1 VRFNGRTDN
10 MHGCALA
17 QRALCKVVGRL
28 GVLAVI
34 NHVMTAAS
42 IGASRGGGYARYLE
56 SKTVQPERGDY
67 YLTPDGEMAQAPG
80 RWLSDAETLDR
91 LGIETDGPVD
101 GADFIAL
108 MEGRHPG
115 TGRWLRPEG
124 AGGGRG
130 GGIDVTFSAPKSVS
144 TVWALGDPWQREQI
158 EQAHGRAVEQ
168 TVQHLREQVPVVRR
182 RYSGQVVEEN
192 AKDVIAT
199 EYRHTT
205 ARGVAGAQA
214 PDPQLHSHVVITGAV
229 REDDRIVAV
238 ASRPIFR
245 SARELGAFYRS
256 ALADELVREG
266 YAIEQGTG
274 KDGRYFEIA
283 GVPRELC
290 EAFSGRSREVA
301 RAAERFRARYG
312 RAPERGELRNLALEN
327 RRSKELTTRSDLQ
340 RVWTQ
345 AARDHGFGPDEA
357 VRLIGASERPKA
369 ERRIEDRVEAKL
381 TEQQAVFEQR
391 DLHAIVLEQAAG
403 EMAPDEALA
412 VAREMVRDRRVL
424 TLEGGRMTTLA
435 VRAQEQAI
443 EHRATQLSQPAGRDV
458 GHVARDNA
466 ARETAERIG
475 GPLSP
480 EQHRALEVLTGPER
494 AAVLVGPAGTGKG
507 VVIDAAARAEQAA
520 GRETIGVA
528 VSGSTAERLGADT
541 PALAGRTLTLD
552 SLVARANTGPIHVGR
567 DTTVILDEAGMV
579 DHKRLDALTELV
591 ERSGAKLIAVGD
603 GKQLPS
609 IGPGG
614 MFDRLTGHAPTA
626 ELADIHRTKDPAD
639 QRAWQALRAGEPE
652 RVMAHYAS
660 RGQLHLSDTRDQ
672 AAEQAVQTWAT
683 LTEGRDIREVA
694 LIADAANMEIDRLN
708 ARAQHLRAERG
719 ELGHQEIP
727 LPGVHYGLREGDLI
741 AFTAQHRPPG
751 QPRVENGTRGQV
763 SAIHDRGVI
772 VTLDGSQR
780 RVQLAGEHLDSLRL
794 AYAQHVYRQQGATVE
809 RSVVLTGGWQTS
821 KETAYVEATR
831 ARHGTTWFIARED
844 LGEEGQ
850 DAGRIT
856 RLTQKMANSRTHTPS
871 LVHRELPAPEWG
883 SRVDLSRL
891 QPLRL
896 ARWMNRP
903 TRNPDRAPGR
913 SPDRGR

>member
-1 VRFNGRTDN
+1 MLGRFA
-10 MHGCALA
+10 AL
-17 QRALCKVVGRL
+17 R
-28 GVLAVI
+28 VI
-34 NHVMTAAS
+34 THVMTAAS
-42 IGASRGGGYARYLE
+42 IGASRSGGYARYLE
-56 SKTVQPERGDY
+56 SKTVEPERGDY

-80 RWLSDAETLDR
+80 RWLADAETLES
-91 LGIETDGPVD
+91 LGVQPGEPVD
-101 GADFIAL
+101 GKDFIAL

-115 TGRWLRPEG
+115 SRRWLRPEG

-158 EQAHGRAVEQ
+158 EQAHASAVEQ
-168 TVQHLREQVPVVRR
+168 TVLYLREQVPVVRR
-182 RYSGQVVEEN
+182 RYSGQVVEEH
-192 AKDVIAT
+192 ARDVIAT

-205 ARGVAGAQA
+205 ARGVSGAEA

-229 REDDRIVAV
+229 RDDDRIVAV

-266 YAIEQGTG
+266 YAIEYGTG

-340 RVWTQ
+340 RAWVET
-345 AARDHGFGPDEA
+345 ARGHRFGPDEA

-369 ERRIEDRVEAKL
+369 DRAIEDRVEAKL
-381 TEQQAVFEQR
+381 TEQHAVFQER
-391 DLHAIVLEQAAG
+391 DLRAVVLEQAAG
-403 EMAPDEALA
+403 ELGPDEALA
-412 VAREMVRDRRVL
+412 VARGMVRDRRVL

-443 EHRATQLSQPAGRDV
+443 ERRATQLSQPAGRDV
-458 GHVARDNA
+458 GDVARDNA
-466 ARETAERIG
+466 AREVAERIG

-480 EQHRALEVLTGPER
+480 EQHHALEVLTGPER

-528 VSGSTAERLGADT
+528 VSGSTAERLGADS
-541 PALAGRTLTLD
+541 PALAGQTLTLD
-552 SLVARANTGPIHVGR
+552 SLIARANTGAIHMGSN
-567 DTTVILDEAGMV
+567 TTVILDEAGMV
-579 DHKRLDALTELV
+579 DHKRLDALTGLV

-614 MFDRLTGHAPTA
+614 MFDRLTRHAPTA
-626 ELADIHRTKDPAD
+626 ELADIHRTKNPAE

-652 RVMAHYAS
+652 RAMAHYAS

-672 AAEQAVQTWAT
+672 AAEHAVQTWAT

-694 LIADAANMEIDRLN
+694 LIADAANTEIDRLN
-708 ARAQHLRAERG
+708 ARAQHLRAQRG
-719 ELGHQEIP
+719 ELGDHEIP

-741 AFTAQHRPPG
+741 AFTTQHRPRG

-763 SAIHDRGVI
+763 SAIHEQGVT

-780 RVQLAGEHLDSLRL
+780 RVQLAAENLESLRL
-794 AYAQHVYRQQGATVE
+794 AYAQHVYRHQGATVE

-821 KETAYVEATR
+821 KETAHVEATR
-831 ARHGTTWFIARED
+831 ARHGTTWFIARDD
-844 LGEEGQ
+844 LGEQGQ

-856 RLTQKMANSRTHTPS
+856 RLAQKMANSRTQTPS
-871 LVHRELPAPEWG
+871 LPYPERLNPGWAP
-883 SRVDLSRL
+883 SRD
-891 QPLRL
+891 PLRL
-896 ARWMNRP
+896 RTALSPPRWL
-903 TRNPDRAPGR
+903 TRTLQRDPPGR
-913 SPDRGR
+913 SSDLGR

>member
-1 VRFNGRTDN
+1 
-10 MHGCALA
+10 
-17 QRALCKVVGRL
+17 
-28 GVLAVI
+28 
-34 NHVMTAAS
+34 MTAAS

-56 SKTVQPERGDY
+56 SKTVEPERGDY

-80 RWLSDAETLDR
+80 RWLADAETLER
-91 LGIETDGPVD
+91 LGVQPGGPVD
-101 GADFIAL
+101 GKDFIAL

-115 TGRWLRPEG
+115 SGRWLRPEG

-158 EQAHGRAVEQ
+158 EQAHARAVEQ
-168 TVQHLREQVPVVRR
+168 TVHHLREQVPVVRR
-182 RYSGQVVEEN
+182 RYSGQVVEEH

-229 REDDRIVAV
+229 RDDERIVAV

-245 SARELGAFYRS
+245 SARELGAYYRS

-266 YAIEQGTG
+266 YAIEHGTG
-274 KDGRYFEIA
+274 KDDRYFEIA
-283 GVPRELC
+283 SVPRELC

-327 RRSKELTTRSDLQ
+327 RRSKQLTTRSDLQ

-345 AARDHGFGPDEA
+345 TAHDHGFGPDEA
-357 VRLIGASERPKA
+357 VRLIGASERPMT

-381 TEQQAVFEQR
+381 TEQHAVFQER
-391 DLHAIVLEQAAG
+391 DLRAIVLEQAAG
-403 EMAPDEALA
+403 EMAPDQALA
-412 VAREMVRDRRVL
+412 VGREMVSDRRVL

-443 EHRATQLSQPAGRDV
+443 ERRTAQLAQPAGRDV
-458 GHVARDNA
+458 GDIARDHA
-466 ARETAERIG
+466 AREVAERIG

-480 EQHRALEVLTGPER
+480 EQHHALEVLTGPER

-507 VVIDAAARAEQAA
+507 VVIDAVARAEQAA

-528 VSGSTAERLGADT
+528 VSGSTAERLGADS
-541 PALAGRTLTLD
+541 PALAGQTLTLD
-552 SLVARANTGPIHVGR
+552 SLVARANTGAIHVGR

-614 MFDRLTGHAPTA
+614 MFDRLTTHAPSA
-626 ELADIHRTKDPAD
+626 ELTDIHRTKDPAD

-652 RVMAHYAS
+652 RAMAHYAS

-672 AAEQAVQTWAT
+672 AAEHAVQTWAT
-683 LTEGRDIREVA
+683 LTNGRDIREVA
-694 LIADAANMEIDRLN
+694 LIADASNQEIDRLN
-708 ARAQHLRAERG
+708 ARAQHLRAQRG

-741 AFTAQHRPPG
+741 AFTTQHRPSG
-751 QPRVENGTRGQV
+751 QPRVENGTRGHV
-763 SAIHDRGVI
+763 SAIHEQSVTI
-772 VTLDGSQR
+772 TLDGSQR
-780 RVQLAGEHLDSLRL
+780 KIQLASEHLDSLRL

-831 ARHGTTWFIARED
+831 ARHGTDWFIARDD
-844 LGEEGQ
+844 LGYEGQ
-850 DAGRIT
+850 DPQRIT
-856 RLTQKMANSRTHTPS
+856 RLAQKMCNSRAQTP
-871 LVHRELPAPEWG
+871 LLAYPEPPDPGWAP
-883 SRVDLSRL
+883 SRS
-891 QPLRL
+891 PLRL
-896 ARWMNRP
+896 RSTLSP
-903 TRNPDRAPGR
+903 TRWLTRLPLRDPPSHGIG
-913 SPDRGR
+913 RGR

>member
-1 VRFNGRTDN
+1 
-10 MHGCALA
+10 
-17 QRALCKVVGRL
+17 
-28 GVLAVI
+28 
-34 NHVMTAAS
+34 MTAAS

-56 SKTVQPERGDY
+56 SKTVEPERGDY
-67 YLTPDGEMAQAPG
+67 YLTPNGEMTQAPG
-80 RWLSDAETLDR
+80 RWLADADTLES
-91 LGIETDGPVD
+91 LGVQPGEPVD

-124 AGGGRG
+124 GGGGRG

-158 EQAHGRAVEQ
+158 EQAHARAVEQ
-168 TVQHLREQVPVVRR
+168 AILYLREQVPIVRR
-182 RYSGQVVEEN
+182 RYSGQVVEEH

-266 YAIEQGTG
+266 YAIEHGTG

-327 RRSKELTTRSDLQ
+327 RRSKELSTRSDLQ

-345 AARDHGFGPDEA
+345 TARDHRFGPDEA
-357 VRLIGASERPKA
+357 VRLIGASERPRA
-369 ERRIEDRVEAKL
+369 ERAIEDRVEAKL
-381 TEQQAVFEQR
+381 TEQHAVFQER
-391 DLHAIVLEQAAG
+391 DLRAVVLEQAAG
-403 EMAPDEALA
+403 EMAPDQALA
-412 VAREMVRDRRVL
+412 VAREMVSDRRVL

-443 EHRATQLSQPAGRDV
+443 ERRATQLAQPADRDV
-458 GHVARDNA
+458 SDVARENA
-466 ARETAERIG
+466 AREVAERIG

-480 EQHRALEVLTGPER
+480 EQHHALEVLTGPER

-520 GRETIGVA
+520 GRETIGIA
-528 VSGSTAERLGADT
+528 VSGSTAERLGADS
-541 PALAGRTLTLD
+541 PALAGQTLTLD
-552 SLVARANTGPIHVGR
+552 SLVARANTGAIHVGS

-614 MFDRLTGHAPTA
+614 MFDRITEHAPSA

-652 RVMAHYAS
+652 RAMAHYAS

-672 AAEQAVQTWAT
+672 AAEHAVQTWAT

-694 LIADAANMEIDRLN
+694 LIADAANTEIDRLN
-708 ARAQHLRAERG
+708 ARAQHLRAQRG
-719 ELGHQEIP
+719 ELGDHELP

-741 AFTAQHRPPG
+741 AFTTQHRPRG

-763 SAIHDRGVI
+763 SAIHERRVT

-780 RVQLAGEHLDSLRL
+780 RVQLAGEDLDSLRL

-831 ARHGTTWFIARED
+831 ARHGTTWFIARDD
-844 LGEEGQ
+844 LGNEGQ
-850 DAGRIT
+850 DATRIT
-856 RLTQKMANSRTHTPS
+856 RLAQKMANSRTQTPS
-871 LVHRELPAPEWG
+871 LAYPERLNPGWAPTHN
-883 SRVDLSRL
+883 
-891 QPLRL
+891 PLRL
-896 ARWMNRP
+896 RSALSLTRWLTRTPNRDA
-903 TRNPDRAPGR
+903 PDRSAG
-913 SPDRGR
+913 RGR

>member
-1 VRFNGRTDN
+1 
-10 MHGCALA
+10 
-17 QRALCKVVGRL
+17 
-28 GVLAVI
+28 VLAVI

-56 SKTVQPERGDY
+56 SKTMAPERGDY
-67 YLTPDGEMAQAPG
+67 YLTPDGEMTQAPG
-80 RWLSDAETLDR
+80 RWLADAETLDR
-91 LGIETDGPVD
+91 LGVGTDGPVD

-108 MEGRHPG
+108 MEGRHPS

-144 TVWALGDPWQREQI
+144 TVWALGDPWQRKQI

-168 TVQHLREQVPVVRR
+168 TILYLREQVPVVRR
-182 RYSGQVVEEN
+182 RYSGQVVEER

-205 ARGVAGAQA
+205 ARGVSGAQA

-256 ALADELVREG
+256 TLADELVREG

-283 GVPRELC
+283 SVPRELC

-345 AARDHGFGPDEA
+345 TARDHGFGPDEA
-357 VRLIGASERPKA
+357 VQLVGASERPTA
-369 ERRIEDRVEAKL
+369 ERAIEDRVEAKL
-381 TEQQAVFEQR
+381 TEQHAVFEER
-391 DLHAIVLEQAAG
+391 DLRAVVLEQAAG

-412 VAREMVRDRRVL
+412 VAREMVHDRRVL

-443 EHRATQLSQPAGRDV
+443 ERRATQLAQPAGRDV
-458 GHVARDNA
+458 GDTARENA
-466 ARETAERIG
+466 AREVAERIG

-480 EQHRALEVLTGPER
+480 EQHHALEVLTGPER

-507 VVIDAAARAEQAA
+507 VVIDAAARAEQHA

-528 VSGSTAERLGADT
+528 VSGSTAERLGADS

-552 SLVARANTGPIHVGR
+552 ALVARANTGTVCIGR
-567 DTTVILDEAGMV
+567 DTTIILDEAGMV
-579 DHKRLDALTELV
+579 DHKRLNALTRLI

-614 MFDRLTGHAPTA
+614 MFDRLTDHAPTV
-626 ELADIHRTKDPAD
+626 ELTDLHRTKDPAD

-652 RVMAHYAS
+652 RAMAHYAS
-660 RGQLHLSDTRDQ
+660 RGQLHLADTRDQ
-672 AAEQAVQTWAT
+672 AAEQAVQTWAA
-683 LTEGRDIREVA
+683 LTEGGNIREVA
-694 LIADAANMEIDRLN
+694 LIADAANTEIDRLN

-719 ELGHQEIP
+719 ELGHHEIP

-763 SAIHDRGVI
+763 SAIREQGVTI
-772 VTLDGSQR
+772 RTDGSQR
-780 RVQLAGEHLDSLRL
+780 NVQLAGEDLDSLRL

-831 ARHGTTWFIARED
+831 ARHGTNWFIARDD
-844 LGEEGQ
+844 LGAEGQ
-850 DAGRIT
+850 DAARIT
-856 RLTQKMANSRTHTPS
+856 RLAQQMCNSRAQTPS
-871 LVHRELPAPEWG
+871 VTHPEQADLGWTPSRDPLQLRSVLSTGRQLLHPRHRDVPVRG
-883 SRVDLSRL
+883 V
-891 QPLRL
+891 
-896 ARWMNRP
+896 
-903 TRNPDRAPGR
+903 
-913 SPDRGR
+913 DRGR

>member
-1 VRFNGRTDN
+1 
-10 MHGCALA
+10 M
-17 QRALCKVVGRL
+17 
-28 GVLAVI
+28 
-34 NHVMTAAS
+34 
-42 IGASRGGGYARYLE
+42 ARWLR
-56 SKTVQPERGDY
+56 P
-67 YLTPDGEMAQAPG
+67 PG
-80 RWLSDAETLDR
+80 RWLADAETLDR
-91 LGIETDGPVD
+91 LGIVAGEPVD

-115 TGRWLRPEG
+115 TGHWLRPED

-158 EQAHGRAVEQ
+158 ERAQGRAVEQ
-168 TVQHLREQVPVVRR
+168 TILYLRERVPVVRR
-182 RYSGQVVEEN
+182 RYSGQVVEEH

-283 GVPRELC
+283 GVPRDLC

-327 RRSKELTTRSDLQ
+327 RRAKTLTTRSDLQ
-340 RVWTQ
+340 RVWTETGH
-345 AARDHGFGPDEA
+345 DHGFGPYEA
-357 VRLIGASERPKA
+357 VRLIGASERPTVGRA
-369 ERRIEDRVEAKL
+369 IEDRVEAKL
-381 TEQQAVFEQR
+381 TEQHAVFQER
-391 DLHAIVLEQAAG
+391 DLRTVALEQTAG
-403 EMAPDEALA
+403 KLAPDQALGI
-412 VAREMVRDRRVL
+412 AREMVRDRRVL

-435 VRAQEQAI
+435 VRAHEQAI
-443 EHRATQLSQPAGRDV
+443 ERRTAQLAQSADRDV
-458 GHVARDNA
+458 GDSAREHA
-466 ARETAERIG
+466 AREVAERIG

-480 EQHRALEVLTGPER
+480 EQHHALEALTGPER

-507 VVIDAAARAEQAA
+507 VVIDAAARAEQRA
-520 GRETIGVA
+520 GCETIGVA
-528 VSGSTAERLGADT
+528 VSGSTAERLGTDS

-552 SLVARANTGPIHVGR
+552 ALVARANTGTIHVGR
-567 DTTVILDEAGMV
+567 DTTVNLDEAGMV

-591 ERSGAKLIAVGD
+591 QRSGAKLIAVGD
-603 GKQLPS
+603 GNQLPS

-614 MFDRLTGHAPTA
+614 MFDQLANHAPSA
-626 ELADIHRTKDPAD
+626 EFTDINRTKDPAER
-639 QRAWQALRAGEPE
+639 RAWQALRAGEPE
-652 RVMAHYAS
+652 RAMAHYAS

-672 AAEQAVQTWAT
+672 AAEHAVQTWAM
-683 LTEGRDIREVA
+683 LTEGHDIREVA
-694 LIADAANMEIDRLN
+694 LIADAANTEIDRLN

-719 ELGHQEIP
+719 ELGHREIP
-727 LPGVHYGLREGDLI
+727 LPGVHYDLREGDLI
-741 AFTAQHRPPG
+741 AFTVQHRPSG

-763 SAIHDRGVI
+763 SAIHERGVT

-780 RVQLAGEHLDSLRL
+780 KVQLAGENLDSLRL

-831 ARHGTTWFIARED
+831 ARKGTDWFIARDD
-844 LGEEGQ
+844 LGNEGQ
-850 DAGRIT
+850 DSQRIA
-856 RLTQKMANSRTHTPS
+856 RLAQQMCHSRAQTPS
-871 LVHRELPAPEWG
+871 LVHPELPDPEWG
-883 SRVDLSRL
+883 SGFRIPIAPSRRSRI
-891 QPLRL
+891 PGI
-896 ARWMNRP
+896 ARAINRIAQ
-903 TRNPDRAPGR
+903 PDRTPER
-913 SPDRGR
+913 TR

>member
-1 VRFNGRTDN
+1 
-10 MHGCALA
+10 
-17 QRALCKVVGRL
+17 
-28 GVLAVI
+28 
-34 NHVMTAAS
+34 MTAAS
-42 IGASRGGGYARYLE
+42 IGAARGGGYARYLE
-56 SKTVQPERGDY
+56 SKTVEPERGDY
-67 YLTPDGEMAQAPG
+67 YLTPDGEMTQAPG
-80 RWLSDAETLDR
+80 RWLADTKTLER
-91 LGIETDGPVD
+91 LGIEAGGPVD

-130 GGIDVTFSAPKSVS
+130 GGIDATFSAPKSVS

-158 EQAHGRAVEQ
+158 ENAHARAVEQ
-168 TVQHLREQVPVVRR
+168 TIHHLREQVPVVRR
-182 RYSGQVVEEN
+182 RYRGQVVEEH

-205 ARGVAGAQA
+205 ARGVSGAQA
-214 PDPQLHSHVVITGAV
+214 PDPQLHSHVVIAGAV
-229 REDDRIVAV
+229 REDNRIVAV

-245 SARELGAFYRS
+245 NARELGAFYRA
-256 ALADELVREG
+256 ALAEELVREG

-274 KDGRYFEIA
+274 KDGRYFEIK

-290 EAFSGRSREVA
+290 DAFSGRSREVA

-327 RRSKELTTRSDLQ
+327 RRTKTLTTRSDLQ
-340 RVWTQ
+340 RVWTHTGH
-345 AARDHGFGPDEA
+345 DHGFGPDEA
-357 VRLIGASERPKA
+357 VRLVGASRRPAA
-369 ERRIEDRVEAKL
+369 ERAIEDRVEAKL
-381 TEQQAVFEQR
+381 TEHHAVFDER
-391 DLHAIVLEQAAG
+391 DLRAVVLEQAAG
-403 EMAPDEALA
+403 ELAPDEALA
-412 VAREMVRDRRVL
+412 VARGMVRDRRVL

-443 EHRATQLSQPAGRDV
+443 ERRAVQLAQPAGQGV
-458 GHVARDNA
+458 GSIAREHA
-466 ARETAERIG
+466 AREVAERIG

-480 EQHRALEVLTGPER
+480 EQHHALEVLTGPGR

-507 VVIDAAARAEQAA
+507 VVIDAAARAEQHA

-528 VSGSTAERLGADT
+528 VSGSTAERLGADS
-541 PALAGRTLTLD
+541 PALAGQTLTLD
-552 SLVARANTGPIHVGR
+552 ALVARANTGTLPVGR
-567 DTTVILDEAGMV
+567 DTTVILDEAGMI
-579 DHKRLDALTELV
+579 DHKRLDALTALV

-614 MFDRLTGHAPTA
+614 MFDRLANHAPTA

-652 RVMAHYAS
+652 RAMAHYAS
-660 RGQLHLSDTRDQ
+660 RGQLHLTDTRDQ
-672 AAEQAVQTWAT
+672 AAEQAVQAWAA
-683 LTEGRDIREVA
+683 LTEGRDMREVA
-694 LIADAANMEIDRLN
+694 LIADASNQEIDRLN
-708 ARAQHLRAERG
+708 ARAQHLRAQRG
-719 ELGHQEIP
+719 EVGHREIP
-727 LPGVHYGLREGDLI
+727 LPGVHYGLREGDLVT
-741 AFTAQHRPPG
+741 FTAQRRQPG

-763 SAIHDRGVI
+763 SAIHEQSVT
-772 VTLDGSQR
+772 VTLDGSRR
-780 RVQLAGEHLDSLRL
+780 RVQLADKDLESLRL

-831 ARHGTTWFIARED
+831 ARHGTDWFIARDD

-850 DAGRIT
+850 DPQRIT
-856 RLTQKMANSRTHTPS
+856 RLARKMTNSRAHTPS
-871 LVHRELPAPEWG
+871 LAHPERLDPGWAP
-883 SRVDLSRL
+883 SHN
-891 QPLRL
+891 PLRL
-896 ARWMNRP
+896 RSALSP
-903 TRNPDRAPGR
+903 TRWLTRTTVHHTHDRSTGSGR
-913 SPDRGR
+913 